1 MHILMLVPYYAP
13 DLGPAA
19 PLFTL
24 LSEALVKRG
33 HKVSVIAAVPH
44 YPSGSVPKEFRKQWI
59 QRSVENGVEVVRIR
73 IPSVKRASLVQRLLQ
88 YICYQIGAAWVGF
101 RMQYDVV
108 YVTNPSLWVWL
119 PFKLLV
125 MSKRKPAIFSVQDLY
140 PDVGIILG
148 IFRHK
153 FVIKA
158 VAWLEKT
165 CLKNSALISIISDS
179 FRPGLKALGVPDNK
193 MVLIPNWV
201 DTELIKPNAKQNG
214 FSKDHNLSDR
224 FVILYAGNIGLS
236 QGLENVLSVAKQL
249 ENYPDPLFVFVGEG
263 GGREN
268 LIERAERNHLTNVS
282 FIPFQPREKLPE
294 VLSSA
299 SISLITLKRG
309 MGAGS
314 LPSKILS
321 GLASGRPLIVS
332 IDEGTD
338 TWNLVEQA
346 EAGLCV
352 PPEDAPRLV
361 EAILTLMNDP
371 ELCERMGK
379 NGRTWA
385 EKNHS
390 PQVAAERFE
399 QLFFTLIER
408 TENESTYLC

>member
-1 MHILMLVPYYAP
+1 MHILLLVPYYAP

-44 YPSGSVPKEFRKQWI
+44 YPSGSVPEEFRKQWI
-59 QRSVENGVEVVRIR
+59 QRSIENGVEVVRVR

-88 YICYQIGAAWVGF
+88 YICYQIGAAWAGF

-119 PFKLLV
+119 PFTLLV
-125 MSKRKPAIFSVQDLY
+125 MLRRKPAIFSIQDLY
-140 PDVGIILG
+140 PDVGVILG

-153 FVIKA
+153 FVINA

-165 CLKNSALISIISDS
+165 CLKNSSVISIISDS
-179 FRPGLKALGVPDNK
+179 FRPGLKALGVPDTK

-201 DTELIKPNAKQNG
+201 DTELIKPHAKQNG
-214 FSKDHNLSDR
+214 FSKDHNLLDR

-236 QGLENVLSVAKQL
+236 QGLENVLSVAKHL
-249 ENYPDPLFVFVGEG
+249 EDCPDPLFVFVGDG
-263 GGREN
+263 GGREK
-268 LIERAERNHLTNVS
+268 LIEQAERDCLTNVV
-282 FIPFQPREKLPE
+282 FLPFQPREKLPE

-332 IDEGTD
+332 IDKGTD

-346 EAGLCV
+346 KAGLCV
-352 PPEDAPRLV
+352 PPEDPRHLA
-361 EAILTLMNDP
+361 EAILTLMHDP
-371 ELCERMGK
+371 ELCERLGE
-379 NGRTWA
+379 NGRVWA

-390 PQVAAERFE
+390 PQAAAEK
-399 QLFFTLIER
+399 IEGLLLNAMAEKTR
-408 TENESTYLC
+408 